1 VRVATIETMKETS
14 VKGSVKEAPM
24 NARTWTLVLLVLLV
38 VVSGCGGGGA
48 NPIGISIS
56 PFAASLNQG
65 ETRSFTAS
73 VPVNWA
79 VQEGAAGG
87 SITNT
92 GVYTAPNKSGIFHVI
107 ATSQADTSKSAMAQV
122 NIAAVA
128 ISLTNTAATIDV
140 GNQFQLIANVTGTVN
155 VAVSW
160 AIQEGTSGGTITSS
174 GVYTAPGVDGT
185 FHVIAT
191 SQADSSQKA
200 TATVTVASLV
210 VLVSPSSDVL
220 GPLGVR
226 DFIATVNTSLN
237 ANVAWSVQEGAAGGA
252 IAAGGQYT
260 APNQTGSFH
269 VVATSAQDPTRSASS
284 TVHAVSSGFRPAGSM
299 RDGRAGQTAT
309 LLKTGKLLV
318 AGGDSCVN
326 SFYYENC
333 PLDSSELYD
342 PTAGTFSSTGAL
354 SVPRVFHTA
363 TLLPDGK
370 VLVAGG
376 MSASAELYD
385 PAAGTFSNTGGM
397 SVGRDS
403 HTATLLSNGKTLI
416 VGGQNV
422 SGPLSSAEE
431 YDPAKAG
438 FVVRGKM
445 AAARTEHTATLL
457 GNGKVLIV
465 GGSDGFNV
473 LASAEL
479 YDPSA
484 GTFSTTGSMLEKR
497 VRHTAALL
505 PNGNVLVAGGS
516 NGNSTLATAEIYDV
530 VSGKF
535 TATFAM
541 MAARDSHV
549 AVSLPNGTVLVAGG
563 ISSGTDFI
571 AEFFDPVT
579 AVFIQT
585 GSMGVGRITA
595 AAALLSD
602 GRVLVT
608 GGSSLN
614 SAEIYK

>member
-1 VRVATIETMKETS
+1 
-14 VKGSVKEAPM
+14 M
-24 NARTWTLVLLVLLV
+24 NSRIWALVLLVLLV
-38 VVSGCGGGGA
+38 VVSGCGEGGT
-48 NPIGISIS
+48 NPIGFSIS
-56 PFAASLNQG
+56 PFVVSLNQG

-73 VPVNWA
+73 VPVSWA
-79 VQEGAAGG
+79 IQEGAAGG

-92 GVYTAPNKSGIFHVI
+92 GAYTAPNKSGTFHVI
-107 ATSQADTSKSAMAQV
+107 ATSQADASKSATAQV

-128 ISLTNTAATIDV
+128 ISLTKTTATIDV
-140 GNQFQLIANVTGTVN
+140 SNQFQLIANVTGTVN

-160 AIQEGTSGGTITSS
+160 AIQEGASGGTITSS
-174 GVYTAPGVDGT
+174 GVYTAPGTDGT
-185 FHVIAT
+185 FHVMAT
-191 SQADSSQKA
+191 SQADTSQKA
-200 TATVTVASLV
+200 TATVTVTSLV

-226 DFIATVNTSLN
+226 DFSAIVNTSLN

-252 IAAGGQYT
+252 IAASGQYT

-269 VVATSAQDPTRSASS
+269 VVATSAQDPNRNASS

-299 RDGRAGQTAT
+299 MDGRASQTAT
-309 LLKTGKLLV
+309 LLKTGKILV
-318 AGGDSCVN
+318 AGGDACVN

-342 PTAGTFSSTGAL
+342 ATAGTFSTTGPL

-438 FVVRGKM
+438 FVVKANM

-465 GGSDGFNV
+465 GGSDGFSA

-484 GTFSTTGSMLEKR
+484 GTFSATGSMLEKR
-497 VRHTAALL
+497 VRHTATLL

-516 NGNSTLATAEIYDV
+516 NGNSSLATAEIYDV
-530 VSGKF
+530 GGGKF
-535 TATFAM
+535 TATSAM

-549 AVSLPNGTVLVAGG
+549 AVSLPNGTVLVAAG

-571 AEFFDPVT
+571 AEVYDPVT

-585 GSMGVGRITA
+585 GSMQVGRITA

-602 GRVLVT
+602 GRILIT

>member
-1 VRVATIETMKETS
+1 
-14 VKGSVKEAPM
+14 M
-24 NARTWTLVLLVLLV
+24 NTRTWAFVLLGLLM
-38 VVSGCGGGGA
+38 VVSGCAGGGTNA
-48 NPIGISIS
+48 VGISIV
-56 PFAASLNQG
+56 PFVVSLNQG
-65 ETRSFTAS
+65 ETRSFTAN
-73 VPVNWA
+73 VPVHWA
-79 VQEGAAGG
+79 IQEGAAGG
-87 SITNT
+87 SITNG
-92 GVYTAPNKSGIFHVI
+92 GVYTAPNKSGTFHVI
-107 ATSQADTSKSAMAQV
+107 ATSQADTTQSATAQV
-122 NIAAVA
+122 FIAAVA
-128 ISLTNTAATIDV
+128 ISLTKTTATIDV
-140 GNQFQLIANVTGTVN
+140 SNQFQLTANVTGTVN
-155 VAVSW
+155 LAVSW
-160 AIQEGTSGGTITSS
+160 AIQEGASGGTITSS
-174 GVYTAPGVDGT
+174 GVYTAPGTDGT

-191 SQADSSQKA
+191 SQADTSRKA
-200 TATVTVASLV
+200 TATVTVASLAV
-210 VLVSPSSDVL
+210 SVSPLSDVL
-220 GPLGVR
+220 GPFGIR
-226 DFIATVNTSLN
+226 DFSATVNTSLN
-237 ANVAWSVQEGAAGGA
+237 TNVTWSVQEGAVGGA
-252 IAAGGQYT
+252 IAASGQYT

-269 VVATSAQDPTRSASS
+269 VVATSVQDPTRGASS
-284 TVHAVSSGFRPAGSM
+284 TVHAVSSGFRPTGSM
-299 RDGRAGQTAT
+299 RDGRTGQTAT
-309 LLKTGKLLV
+309 LLNTGRLLV
-318 AGGDSCVN
+318 TGGDSCVD

-333 PLDSSELYD
+333 PINTSELYD
-342 PTAGTFSSTGAL
+342 PTAGTFSTTGPL
-354 SVPRVFHTA
+354 TVPRVFHTA

-438 FVVRGKM
+438 FVVKASM

-465 GGSDGFNV
+465 GGFDGFNA
-473 LASAEL
+473 LSSAEL

-484 GTFSTTGSMLEKR
+484 GTFSVTGSMLEKR
-497 VRHTAALL
+497 ERHTATLL

-516 NGNSTLATAEIYDV
+516 NGNSSLATAEIYDV
-530 VSGKF
+530 LSGKF
-535 TATFAM
+535 TATSSM
-541 MAARDSHV
+541 MTVRDSHV

-563 ISSGTDFI
+563 ISSGTDFT
-571 AEFFDPVT
+571 AEFYDPVA

-585 GSMGVGRITA
+585 GSMRVGRVTA
-595 AAALLSD
+595 AAALLPD